1 MAVNYAAFAP
11 DFGAILSASPHL
23 RPQQNP
29 FTNAL
34 SQQRDIA
41 GALTGTGFT
50 GLFSLESQRLGD
62 QAALERQELANQG
75 ALDVAGV
82 NRQINKDVIAANRD
96 SSRRAGLLDMLAG
109 GGGLLGGNNQQQQRF
124 AGPGL
129 NGSPFAPLQEAL
141 GGINNVTAGMNNLYG
156 QTVGPWGERGRRAA
170 AAALQGI
177 PRPAVL
183 S

>member
-109 GGGLLGGNNQQQQRF
+109 GSGLFGGGGQQPRF
-124 AGPGL
+124 AGAGL
-129 NGSPFAPLQEAL
+129 DNSPFTNLQNTL
-141 GGINNVTAGMNNLYG
+141 TGFNNVTGLMNNAYD
-156 QTVGPWGERGRRAA
+156 QTVGPWGQGGRATVTRS
-170 AAALQGI
+170 LQNV
-177 PRPAVL
+177 PRPTML
-183 S
+183 N